1 LSKDIAIEVLKYLDF
16 NDGVYFSAGA
26 QDGLFQSNTVI
37 LERAKNWTGIL
48 VEPSP
53 AAYSACLKN
62 RSQEKN
68 IIIHG
73 ALVSADYGKPSIMG
87 DFFGHPMNSIGGKR
101 LNNVGNSVIE
111 VPAYTMNEI
120 LEKYNVEKIDF
131 LSLDVEGFEY
141 WIIKD
146 LNFERWAPT
155 YALIEWNVGEDEL
168 FPFMTSKGY
177 ENLGNISDFNLTD
190 DPQWPGSHQDWLFK
204 LKDK

>member
-1 LSKDIAIEVLKYLDF
+1 
-16 NDGVYFSAGA
+16 
-26 QDGLFQSNTVI
+26 
-37 LERAKNWTGIL
+37 
-48 VEPSP
+48 
-53 AAYSACLKN
+53 
-62 RSQEKN
+62 
-68 IIIHG
+68 
-73 ALVSADYGKPSIMG
+73 MG

-146 LNFERWAPT
+146 LNFEKWAPT

-190 DPQWPGSHQDWLFK
+190 DPLWPQTHQDFLFK